1 MIQWLGPIVGSYQT
15 GVTSM
20 KLRYLAIVALAALL
34 GGCASYGYR
43 GGSGDYYY
51 GQSARSGYYGAPYG
65 SVGYGTYG
73 GFHGSVGYGYPG
85 VYYGRSYWP
94 TRYYGHRYPA
104 YGYYPPYYYGRPIV
118 RPPRPGHDRPP
129 RESRP
134 GAPWRNLQGVTRV
147 EHRERP
153 QRVEGRPAS
162 GIRGQGQRERIQPS
176 IRPAEA
182 QRSRTSPWRA
192 ASSSQSGSRPARAT
206 PAPTRQSSPPTRQR
220 AAPAPSQRSVPSRAG
235 SRDSDRSRI
244 QER

>member
-15 GVTSM
+15 KMTSM

-147 EHRERP
+147 E
-153 QRVEGRPAS
+153 
-162 GIRGQGQRERIQPS
+162 
-176 IRPAEA
+176 
-182 QRSRTSPWRA
+182 
-192 ASSSQSGSRPARAT
+192 
-206 PAPTRQSSPPTRQR
+206 
-220 AAPAPSQRSVPSRAG
+220 
-235 SRDSDRSRI
+235 
-244 QER
+244 